1 MVISVI
7 IPTLNE
13 EVNLPVTLRQL
24 SDHPDVELIIVDG
37 GSTDRTINI
46 AQQFTPYVFCPAAA
60 PCGAAH
66 LHRCRVDHERKALE
80 RQWRRANHAGELVGD
95 SAFHFARPTA

>member
-24 SDHPDVELIIVDG
+24 TDHVDVELIVVDG
-37 GSTDRTINI
+37 GSSM
-46 AQQFTPYVFCPAAA
+46 
-60 PCGAAH
+60 H
-66 LHRCRVDHERKALE
+66 
-80 RQWRRANHAGELVGD
+80 
-95 SAFHFARPTA
+95 

>member
-24 SDHPDVELIIVDG
+24 ANHPDVELIVVDG
-37 GSTDRTINI
+37 GSIDHTCELAQGLRRTSS
-46 AQQFTPYVFCPAAA
+46 ARCRTAPPDEHGRA
-60 PCGAAH
+60 PCDG
-66 LHRCRVDHERKALE
+66 
-80 RQWRRANHAGELVGD
+80 
-95 SAFHFARPTA
+95 